1 MKNRI
6 KELEKI
12 FHDEVCGLLPPKSY
26 LEEMFFEASKDL
38 DKETALKT
46 VEKFE
51 FKYLEWTRKKLNSDL
66 NMYNLNLAKFKE
78 QKSTF
83 NSFYTEGYID
93 GEISVFQ
100 KLIKITKDRI
110 SEIDEKFIKL
120 TNEHRKKEI

>member
-1 MKNRI
+1 
-6 KELEKI
+6 
-12 FHDEVCGLLPPKSY
+12 
-26 LEEMFFEASKDL
+26 MFFEASKDL